1 MYNMRNVITV
11 AVPYF
16 MRVLQRE
23 INKEG
28 FNIKSENMRYSD
40 ELSNMLRS
48 AGANE
53 GCLISV
59 SADGKEYKGT
69 LMGHKDTGDPD
80 IIVIKM
86 KNGYYAGIR
95 MNSGSSVKVLEQPNV
110 RVTERKERTIKKGLP
125 NLVLIA
131 TGGTI
136 SSRADTKTG
145 AAAPGLAAEGLLDLV
160 PEVFDVANIK
170 TRDIV
175 SVFSENINVEHWQEM
190 ARIAEEELNSGA
202 DGIIISHGTD
212 TMGYTAAALSFMLR
226 EINGPVVLVGSQRST
241 DRPSSDAFGNL
252 LASVRFCASS
262 KAAGVYVIMHD
273 TMNDGSYAVHRGTR
287 VRKMHTSRRDAFRS
301 VNAVPVAHMDDDGKI
316 TFMDEVQTASK
327 RTSVREKMDKNVT
340 LLQFYPGM
348 DPALFKDV
356 VMSSKGVVIAGSGLG
371 HVSDAMA
378 KLLKEATDNG
388 IIVVMT
394 SQCING
400 PTGMNVYDTGRE
412 LQRIGVIP
420 VMDMLPETAY
430 VKLMWALANSKD
442 ADDVKNTMRKIL
454 SYEMSDRRTADV
466 VW

>member
-1 MYNMRNVITV
+1 M
-11 AVPYF
+11 P
-16 MRVLQRE
+16 
-23 INKEG
+23 
-28 FNIKSENMRYSD
+28 
-40 ELSNMLRS
+40 
-48 AGANE
+48 
-53 GCLISV
+53 
-59 SADGKEYKGT
+59 
-69 LMGHKDTGDPD
+69 HKDSGDPD
-80 IIVIKM
+80 VIVIKM

-95 MNSGSSVKVLEQPNV
+95 VSKGSSVKVLEQPIIK
-110 RVTERKERTIKKGLP
+110 TAERKERTAKKGLP
-125 NLVLIA
+125 KLVLIG

-136 SSRADTKTG
+136 SSRADARTG
-145 AAAPGLAAEGLLDLV
+145 AAAPGLGADRLLDLV
-160 PEVFDVANIK
+160 PEVLDVANIK
-170 TRDIV
+170 TIDLL
-175 SVFSENINVEHWQEM
+175 SVFSENITVEHWQEM
-190 ARIAEEELNSGA
+190 ARMINEEMNGGA

-212 TMGYTAAALSFMLR
+212 TMGYTAAALSFMLT
-226 EINGPVVLVGSQRST
+226 ELNGPVVLVGSQRST

-262 KAAGVYVIMHD
+262 KASGVYVIMHD

-301 VNAVPVAHMDDDGKI
+301 INSMPAAHMDDDGKI
-316 TFMDEVQTASK
+316 TFADEVPAASK
-327 RTSVREKMDKNVT
+327 RTSVHSKMERNVT

-348 DPALFKDV
+348 DPALFKEV

-378 KLLKEATDNG
+378 SLLKEAIQKG
-388 IIVVMT
+388 VIVVMT

-412 LQRIGVIP
+412 LQRMGVIS

-442 ADDVKNTMRKIL
+442 LEDVKKIMRTTL
-454 SYEMSDRRTADV
+454 SYEMSERRTADV

>member
-1 MYNMRNVITV
+1 
-11 AVPYF
+11 
-16 MRVLQRE
+16 
-23 INKEG
+23 
-28 FNIKSENMRYSD
+28 MRYSD
-40 ELSNMLRS
+40 ELSKMLRS

-53 GCLISV
+53 GCLISLTV
-59 SADGKEYKGT
+59 DGKEYKGI
-69 LMGHKDTGDPD
+69 LMPHKDSCDPD
-80 IIVIKM
+80 VAVIKM
-86 KNGYYAGIR
+86 KNGYYAGLRI
-95 MNSGSSVKVLEQPNV
+95 NSGSSIKVLEQPNV
-110 RVTERKERTIKKGLP
+110 KVTERKERTVKKGLP

-136 SSRADTKTG
+136 SSRADAKTG

-160 PEVFDVANIK
+160 PEVFDIANIR

-175 SVFSENINVEHWQEM
+175 SVFSENITVEHWQEM
-190 ARIAEEELNSGA
+190 AKVAEEELNNGA

-226 EINGPVVLVGSQRST
+226 EISGPVVLVGAQRST

-252 LASVRFCASS
+252 LASVRFCGSS
-262 KAAGVYVIMHD
+262 KASGVYVIMHD

-301 VNAVPVAHMDDDGKI
+301 VNAMPVAHMGDDGKL
-316 TFMDEVQTASK
+316 TFTDDVPAASK
-327 RTSVREKMDKNVT
+327 KTTLQKKMEKNVT

-356 VMSSKGVVIAGSGLG
+356 VMNSKGIVIAGSGLG

-378 KLLKEATDNG
+378 KLLKEAADNG
-388 IIVVMT
+388 TVVVMT

-442 ADDVKNTMRKIL
+442 ADDTKRIMRTTL